1 MDIREKY
8 TELKNNSGSH
18 SPSINTIL
26 KEIPEI
32 NMKVDACFLSN
43 PYATQLFL
51 NYFHNDLI
59 KTGEIDRVL
68 EFYPSQ
74 NDVIAK
80 SISKSI
86 NVDAKNIFVC
96 NGAIEGIQAILHK
109 LLSGKI
115 SIPIPTFSSYYEYC
129 HKDLDAVLYQLEKE
143 DDYILNL
150 KHYSKFIKDNSVN
163 NAVIINP
170 NNPNG
175 FYTSR
180 SEIIDFLE
188 DNRHLDSIILD
199 ESFIHFAYENSN
211 MKLETIQSSIDK
223 YDNLF
228 VVKSMSKDFG
238 IAGLRCG
245 YVLMNDK
252 HVSSFLSNGYL
263 WNINGIAEY
272 FFNLYSDEKFL
283 LEYEDCRKRYITE
296 TVFFLNQLNELKNIN
311 VLPSKANFVLVE
323 LLNGL
328 TSDEVS
334 LRLLIEHGVYV
345 RNCSDK
351 IGLNGE
357 YIRIAARS
365 FDENQIIFNALKE
378 IN

>member
-1 MDIREKY
+1 MNIRQKFI
-8 TELKNNSGSH
+8 ELKNNSGSH

-32 NMKVDACFLSN
+32 KMKVDACFLSN
-43 PYATQLFL
+43 PYATKLFL
-51 NYFHNDLI
+51 DYFHKDLI
-59 KTGEIDRVL
+59 KTGHIDRVL

-86 NVDAKNIFVC
+86 NVESKYIFVC
-96 NGAIEGIQAILHK
+96 NGAIEGIQSILHN
-109 LLSGKI
+109 LLKGKI

-129 HKDLDAVLYQLEKE
+129 HKNLNAIFYQLKKE

-150 KHYSKFIKDNSVN
+150 KEYSKFIKDNSIN

-175 FYTSR
+175 YYINR
-180 SEIIDFLE
+180 SEIIQFLE
-188 DNRHLDSIILD
+188 ENKKLDSIILD

-211 MKLETIQSSIDK
+211 MELETLQNDIKK

-228 VVKSMSKDFG
+228 IVKSMSKDFG

-252 HVSSFLSNGYL
+252 HVSNFLSNGFL

-272 FFNLYSDEKFL
+272 FFNLYSNDEFQ
-283 LEYEDCRKRYITE
+283 LEYEKCRKRYITE
-296 TVFFLNQLNELKNIN
+296 TVFFLNQLKELKNIN
-311 VLPSKANFVLVE
+311 ILPSKANFVLVE

-328 TSDEVS
+328 TSEDVS
-334 LRLLIEHGVYV
+334 LSLLIKHGVYV

-351 IGLNGE
+351 IGLDGQ
-357 YIRIAARS
+357 YIRISARS
-365 FDENQIIFNALKE
+365 FEENQHIFNALKK
-378 IN
+378 I

>member
-1 MDIREKY
+1 MTIREKFIK
-8 TELKNNSGSH
+8 LKEDSGSH
-18 SPSINTIL
+18 SPSINTVL

-32 NMKVDACFLSN
+32 KMKVDACFLSN
-43 PYATQLFL
+43 PYATKLFL
-51 NYFHNDLI
+51 DHFHKDLI
-59 KTGEIDRVL
+59 KTGDIDRVL

-74 NDVIAK
+74 NDVISK

-86 NVDAKNIFVC
+86 NIHSKNIFVC
-96 NGAIEGIQAILHK
+96 NGAIEGIQAILHN
-109 LLSGKI
+109 LLKGKI

-129 HKDLDAVLYQLEKE
+129 HKELEPVLYQLQKE
-143 DDYILNL
+143 DNYGLNL
-150 KHYSKFIKDNSVN
+150 KDYSQFIKNNSIN

-175 FYTSR
+175 SYINR
-180 SEIIDFLE
+180 SEIIEFLDE
-188 DNRHLDSIILD
+188 HTDLDSIILD

-211 MKLETIQSSIDK
+211 MMLETLQSSIDK
-223 YDNLF
+223 YKNLF
-228 VVKSMSKDFG
+228 IVKSMSKDFG

-252 HVSSFLSNGYL
+252 NVSNFLNNGYL

-272 FFNLYSDEKFL
+272 FFNLYGNEEFL
-283 LEYEDCRKRYITE
+283 LKYEDCRKKYITE
-296 TVFFLNQLNELKNIN
+296 TLFFLNQLKELKNIN

-328 TSDEVS
+328 KSEDVS
-334 LRLLIEHGVYV
+334 LNLLINHGVYV

-351 IGLNGE
+351 VGLEGE

-365 FDENQIIFNALKE
+365 FDENQQIFNALKE
-378 IN
+378 IK

>member
-1 MDIREKY
+1 MNIKQKFIQ
-8 TELKNNSGSH
+8 LKNSSGSH

-43 PYATQLFL
+43 PYATKLFL
-51 NYFHNDLI
+51 DYFHKDLI
-59 KTGEIDRVL
+59 KTGEINRIL

-80 SISKSI
+80 SISRSI
-86 NVDAKNIFVC
+86 NVDSKNIFVC
-96 NGAIEGIQAILHK
+96 NGAIEGMQAVLHN
-109 LLSGKI
+109 LLKGKI

-129 HKDLDAVLYQLEKE
+129 HKDLQAIFYQLKKE
-143 DDYILNL
+143 DNYIMNL
-150 KHYSKFIKDNSVN
+150 VDYSKFIKDNLIN
-163 NAVIINP
+163 NVVIINP

-175 FYTSR
+175 FYTNR
-180 SEIIDFLE
+180 ADLIKFLDE
-188 DNRHLDSIILD
+188 NKHLDSIILD
-199 ESFIHFAYENSN
+199 ESFIHFAYENSS
-211 MKLETIQSSIDK
+211 MDLETIQSSIDK
-223 YDNLF
+223 YKNLF
-228 VVKSMSKDFG
+228 IVKSMSKDFG

-245 YVLMNDK
+245 YLLMNEK
-252 HVSSFLSNGYL
+252 YVSSFLSNGFL

-272 FFNLYSDEKFL
+272 FFNLYSNDEFL
-283 LEYEDCRKRYITE
+283 LEYELCRKKYITE

-323 LLNGL
+323 LLHGL
-328 TSDEVS
+328 TSEEVS
-334 LRLLIEHGVYV
+334 LSLLIDHGVYV

-351 IGLNGE
+351 IGLDGE

-365 FDENQIIFNALKE
+365 FEENQHIFKALKS
-378 IN
+378 IK